1 MERARETS
9 RADTRDGERMELPPD
24 AMAKLAALHIH
35 ATDDSARDLGHP
47 MRARIRALWDGKH
60 FRESLATGHVGGI
73 VLDRTC
79 FFAESGGQE
88 ADAGDIRTS
97 AQRGARGDAAGHFE
111 VRDVQRFGDYVLHI
125 GRVAHG
131 VVHVD
136 SDAEVML
143 KHERRECL
151 RANHTATHLLNLALR
166 TAMGEDVQQRG
177 SLVAADR
184 LRFDFAS
191 ARALTAGEAQQVESQ
206 VNAAIAADLPVS
218 IATLPLAH
226 AKKIRGVRAVFG
238 ERYPDPVRVVSIG
251 ATVADLDRNPD
262 DPRWGSLSIEFC
274 GGTHLAST
282 GSAKSFVLVSEGAS
296 AAGVRRCF
304 GLTGS
309 AAIQAAETASQF
321 SARVDAA
328 LRLEGDAL
336 LTEAADI
343 ARAEAS
349 LTIGLCARHA
359 LAPRLESLRE
369 RTKDARRKMEGST
382 RDEAVTQVRALTEAH
397 IAGDARRPLVAVI
410 RGADAAALIAALDS
424 SRAQLPE
431 TPILLLSPDV
441 ESGKVAIAATSPAW
455 AIAKGLKAGEWVRT
469 TAQACGGSGGGKP
482 DTAQAGGKDVTKV
495 TEAVDAARAFAAN
508 R

>member
-1 MERARETS
+1 
-9 RADTRDGERMELPPD
+9 
-24 AMAKLAALHIH
+24 
-35 ATDDSARDLGHP
+35 
-47 MRARIRALWDGKH
+47 
-60 FRESLATGHVGGI
+60 
-73 VLDRTC
+73 
-79 FFAESGGQE
+79 
-88 ADAGDIRTS
+88 
-97 AQRGARGDAAGHFE
+97 
-111 VRDVQRFGDYVLHI
+111 
-125 GRVAHG
+125 
-131 VVHVD
+131 
-136 SDAEVML
+136 
-143 KHERRECL
+143 
-151 RANHTATHLLNLALR
+151 
-166 TAMGEDVQQRG
+166 
-177 SLVAADR
+177 
-184 LRFDFAS
+184 
-191 ARALTAGEAQQVESQ
+191 
-206 VNAAIAADLPVS
+206 
-218 IATLPLAH
+218 
-226 AKKIRGVRAVFG
+226 
-238 ERYPDPVRVVSIG
+238 
-251 ATVADLDRNPD
+251 
-262 DPRWGSLSIEFC
+262 LSIEFC

-321 SARVDAA
+321 AARVDSA

-397 IAGDARRPLVAVI
+397 VAGDARRPLVAVI
-410 RGADAAALIAALDS
+410 RGADAAALMAALDS

-431 TPILLLSPDV
+431 TPILLLGPDV